1 MQIYALMSAETDIFQ
16 SLSEFLSMKPEQKQ
30 RLLNAKE
37 NIKAAQLLAHSH
49 FYDIAISRAYY
60 TMLYVA
66 EALLL
71 DQAAAI
77 PTKHEA
83 VCSSFAET
91 FAEQSPLFQPYSSYL
106 SDGLEARFRADY
118 SHGEKSTLADAKQ
131 HINRAKAF
139 LDLAKHYLTT
149 ELATMEP
156 VEVGASS
163 SRA

>member
-1 MQIYALMSAETDIFQ
+1 
-16 SLSEFLSMKPEQKQ
+16 MKSEQKQ

-60 TMLYVA
+60 AMLYVA

-71 DQAAAI
+71 EQAAAI

-83 VCSSFAET
+83 VSSLFVEK
-91 FAEQSPLFQPYSSYL
+91 FSEQSPLFQPYGSYL

-118 SHGEKSTLADAKQ
+118 SHGEKATLMGAKQ

-139 LDLAKHYLTT
+139 LDLAKHYLNTD
-149 ELATMEP
+149 LAT
-156 VEVGASS
+156 VGRTEVGAS
-163 SRA
+163 R